1 MNFKKIA
8 SLAVGVMTA
17 LLALQAI
24 PVLAEDNTI
33 LSMEVKKYNQ
43 DERTFDISSMV
54 KNGKAITNGK
64 IRIYY
69 ESEKIKL
76 LSSEKGELLSEA
88 MGEIN
93 DCVTGNKSEGE
104 IVLAFASPQEIPD
117 AGSLMD
123 MKFQLN
129 EGVKDGDEISFQIK
143 AEKLAGD
150 NGDISAEI
158 QEAIYVVGEG
168 MKGGNEGGEKPE
180 VDNKGD
186 GTGKQDPSTKGS
198 GMKQKGVKT
207 GDDTPIGFYLLAV
220 GGAAAAVVG
229 CGIVLCKRKKK

>member
-1 MNFKKIA
+1 MNLKKIA
-8 SLAVGVMTA
+8 SFVVGVLTA

-24 PVLAEDNTI
+24 PVLAKDNTI
-33 LSMEVKKYNQ
+33 LSMEVKKYDQ

-54 KNGKAITNGK
+54 KNGKDITNGK

-69 ESEKIKL
+69 DSDKVTL
-76 LSSEKGELLSEA
+76 LSSEKGEVLSEA

-129 EGVKDGDEISFQIK
+129 EGVKDGDEISFQII

-150 NGDISAEI
+150 HGDISAEI
-158 QEAIYVVGEG
+158 QESIYVVGEG
-168 MKGGNEGGEKPE
+168 MKGGNEGGEEPE
-180 VDNKGD
+180 EDKKGD
-186 GTGKQDPSTKGS
+186 GTDKKDPSTKGN
-198 GMKQKGVKT
+198 GTKQKGVKT
-207 GDDTPIGFYLLAV
+207 GDDTPIGFYLF
-220 GGAAAAVVG
+220 AVVG
-229 CGIVLCKRKKK
+229 AAVAVAGGGIVLCKRKKK